1 MASCR
6 DVEGWRIVSK
16 LREFD
21 FTLCFEEG
29 VILTSIL
36 ALLLLSATCRIWAL
50 RHLPSRVISR
60 KSRWRLWVKLV
71 RSNSFLCLLG
81 TNFASR
87 LCWDWLLSRLASTS
101 SSSCHSN
108 ERRRSYGLTSSNHSR
123 CLRLGYSLDRT
134 IVGHGHRQPF
144 SYYFGLFTPSAS

>member
-29 VILTSIL
+29 VILTSLL

-50 RHLPSRVISR
+50 RYLPSRDISR
-60 KSRWRLWVKLV
+60 KSRWRLWAKLV
-71 RSNSFLCLLG
+71 RTNSLLCLPS
-81 TNFASR
+81 TNLADR
-87 LCWDWLLSRLASTS
+87 LCWDWPSSRLASTS
-101 SSSCHSN
+101 SSSCHSS
-108 ERRRSYGLTSSNHSR
+108 EQYRSYGLTSSNHSR
-123 CLRLGYSLDRT
+123 CLRLGYSPD
-134 IVGHGHRQPF
+134 
-144 SYYFGLFTPSAS
+144 